1 MKRYIVIAAI
11 LLLTSC
17 ATGRPTAPVDI
28 TEPQPVSRPM
38 TPSEVN
44 AFWDSVSVISI
55 IWFTIL

>member
-17 ATGRPTAPVDI
+17 ATVSQPVDI

-38 TPSEVN
+38 TPAESQT
-44 AFWDSVSVISI
+44 FWDAISTISI
-55 IWFTIL
+55 IWFTIW